1 MDLNFTPI
9 INSISIHKKVA
20 IPPWPMFKKNPIKW
34 LPEIK
39 PVQPKEKEKE
49 KEKDNGDSENSEK
62 KKKKGN

>member
-1 MDLNFTPI
+1 
-9 INSISIHKKVA
+9 
-20 IPPWPMFKKNPIKW
+20 MFKKNPIKW

-49 KEKDNGDSENSEK
+49 KDNENSEK